1 MFRKIFLGALFLAFE
16 AHAFSSFAPVVKKV
30 MPSVVSIS
38 IASANAED
46 DETVQNNLTFSDIE
60 RGFIGSGVIVSADGY
75 ILTNRHVIEKAKE
88 ISVTTSEGKAYEAT
102 LVGQDDVLDV
112 ALLKIDDAES
122 LAYAVFADSNLLE
135 TGDFILA
142 IGNPF
147 GLKNTVTTGIV
158 SAKGRD
164 MKETPF
170 DDYIQTDAPI
180 NQGNSGGPMFNLGGE
195 VVGLN
200 TLIYSKHGNSL
211 GVGFAIPA
219 NQLKPIYEAL
229 KENGTVVRS
238 TIGADVKE
246 TVFEDKQALIVTT
259 LQNEKL
265 CEKND
270 LKVGDIILS
279 VDSEPFNTQKVF
291 KEKIAWTK
299 PATELQ
305 LAIWRDGEIYE
316 KTVGVE
322 PVAQSTLSPR
332 KKQDIKPQHGIYYEK
347 IGLTLE
353 NFVIVG
359 VDKNSEAEEKG
370 VKVGDEIKGLNGH
383 SLPTKEDFDLYI
395 NESAA
400 EQKVL
405 HFNLQDVSGHPYF
418 VELTAKSDQN
428 EQN

>member
-1 MFRKIFLGALFLAFE
+1 MFRKIFLVSVFLAFE

-30 MPSVVSIS
+30 MPSVVSIT
-38 IASANAED
+38 IESAMPED
-46 DETVQNNLTFSDIE
+46 GDNVENNLTFDVE
-60 RGFIGSGVIVSADGY
+60 RGFIGSGFIADEDGY
-75 ILTNRHVIEKAKE
+75 VLTNRHVIEKAKE
-88 ISVTTSEGKAYEAT
+88 ITVTTLSGQAYTAE
-102 LVGQDDVLDV
+102 LIGQDDVLDV
-112 ALLKIDDAES
+112 ALLKIESAEGFQA
-122 LAYAVFADSNLLE
+122 LAMADSNLLE

-180 NQGNSGGPMFNLGGE
+180 NQGNSGGPMFNVKGE

-200 TLIYSKHGNSL
+200 TLIYSKQGNSL
-211 GVGFAIPA
+211 GVGFAIPS
-219 NQLKPIYEAL
+219 NQLKPIYQAL
-229 KENGTVVRS
+229 KAKGFVSRS
-238 TIGADVKE
+238 SIGADVKE
-246 TVFEDKQALIVTT
+246 TVFEEKPALIVSM
-259 LQNEKL
+259 LKDEAL

-279 VDSEPFNTQKVF
+279 IDGEPVYTAKSF
-291 KEKIAWTK
+291 KEKIAWTD
-299 PATELQ
+299 PQTPLEA
-305 LAIWRDGEIYE
+305 AVWRDGEIYE
-316 KTVGVE
+316 KTLSVVEIAPNASHVLKNVQNKEKSGV
-322 PVAQSTLSPR
+322 
-332 KKQDIKPQHGIYYEK
+332 YYEK

-353 NFVIVG
+353 NFEVTA

-370 VKVGDEIKGLNGH
+370 VKVGDKIKGLNGR
-383 SLPTKEDFDLYI
+383 SLTGVDDLSLYI

-400 EQKVL
+400 DKKAL
-405 HFNLQDVSGHPYF
+405 HFNLQDTEGHPYF
-418 VELTAKSDQN
+418 VELTAGNNQN

>member
-1 MFRKIFLGALFLAFE
+1 MFRKIFLVSVFLAFE

-30 MPSVVSIS
+30 MPSVVSIT
-38 IASANAED
+38 IESAMPED
-46 DETVQNNLTFSDIE
+46 GDNVENNLTFDVE
-60 RGFIGSGVIVSADGY
+60 RGFIGSGFIADEDGY
-75 ILTNRHVIEKAKE
+75 VLTNRHVIEKAKE
-88 ISVTTSEGKAYEAT
+88 ITVTTLSGQAYTAE
-102 LVGQDDVLDV
+102 LIGQDDVLDV
-112 ALLKIDDAES
+112 ALLKIESAEGFQA
-122 LAYAVFADSNLLE
+122 LAMADSNLLE

-180 NQGNSGGPMFNLGGE
+180 NQGNSGGPMFNVKGE

-200 TLIYSKHGNSL
+200 TLIYSKQGNSL
-211 GVGFAIPA
+211 GVGFAIPS
-219 NQLKPIYEAL
+219 NQLKPIYQAL
-229 KENGTVVRS
+229 KAKGFVSRS
-238 TIGADVKE
+238 SIGADVKE
-246 TVFEDKQALIVTT
+246 TVFEEKPALIVSM
-259 LQNEKL
+259 LKDEAL

-279 VDSEPFNTQKVF
+279 IDGEPVYTAKSF
-291 KEKIAWTK
+291 KEKIAWTD
-299 PATELQ
+299 PQTPLEA
-305 LAIWRDGEIYE
+305 AVWRDGEIYE
-316 KTVGVE
+316 KTLSVVEIAPNALHVLKNVQNKEKSGV
-322 PVAQSTLSPR
+322 
-332 KKQDIKPQHGIYYEK
+332 YYEK

-353 NFVIVG
+353 NFEVTA

-370 VKVGDEIKGLNGH
+370 VKVGDKIKGLNGR
-383 SLPTKEDFDLYI
+383 SLTGVDDLSLYI

-400 EQKVL
+400 DKKAL
-405 HFNLQDVSGHPYF
+405 HFNLQDTEGHPYF
-418 VELTAKSDQN
+418 VELTAGNNQN

>member
-1 MFRKIFLGALFLAFE
+1 MFRKIFLVSVFLAFE

-30 MPSVVSIS
+30 MPSVVSIT
-38 IASANAED
+38 IESAMPED
-46 DETVQNNLTFSDIE
+46 GDNVENNLTFDVE
-60 RGFIGSGVIVSADGY
+60 RGFIGSGFIADEEGY
-75 ILTNRHVIEKAKE
+75 VLTNRHVIEKAKE
-88 ISVTTSEGKAYEAT
+88 ITVMTLSGQAYTAE
-102 LVGQDDVLDV
+102 LIGQDDVLDV
-112 ALLKIDDAES
+112 ALLKIESAEGFQA
-122 LAYAVFADSNLLE
+122 LAMADSNLLE

-180 NQGNSGGPMFNLGGE
+180 NQGNSGGPMFNVKGE

-200 TLIYSKHGNSL
+200 TLIYSKQGNSL
-211 GVGFAIPA
+211 GVGFAIPS
-219 NQLKPIYEAL
+219 NQLKPIYQAL
-229 KENGTVVRS
+229 KAKGFVSRS
-238 TIGADVKE
+238 SIGADVKE
-246 TVFEDKQALIVTT
+246 TVFEEKPALIVSM
-259 LQNEKL
+259 LKDEAL

-279 VDSEPFNTQKVF
+279 IDGEPVYTAKSF
-291 KEKIAWTK
+291 KEKIAWTD
-299 PATELQ
+299 PQTPLEA
-305 LAIWRDGEIYE
+305 AVWRDGEIYE
-316 KTVGVE
+316 KTLSVVEIAPNASHVLKNVQNKEKSGV
-322 PVAQSTLSPR
+322 
-332 KKQDIKPQHGIYYEK
+332 YYEK

-353 NFVIVG
+353 NFEVTA

-370 VKVGDEIKGLNGH
+370 VKVGDKIKGLNGR
-383 SLPTKEDFDLYI
+383 SLTGVDDLSLYI

-400 EQKVL
+400 DKKAL
-405 HFNLQDVSGHPYF
+405 HFNLQDTEGHPYF
-418 VELTAKSDQN
+418 VELTAGNNQN

>member
-1 MFRKIFLGALFLAFE
+1 MFRKIFLVSLFLAFE
-16 AHAFSSFAPVVKKV
+16 AHALSSFAPVVKKV

-46 DETVQNNLTFSDIE
+46 DESVQNDLTFSDIE

-88 ISVTTSEGKAYEAT
+88 ISVTTSEGKVYDAA
-102 LVGQDDVLDV
+102 LIGQDDVLDV
-112 ALLKIDDAES
+112 ALVKIDDAES

-158 SAKGRD
+158 SALGRD

-180 NQGNSGGPMFNLGGE
+180 NQGNSGGPMFNVNGE

-229 KENGTVVRS
+229 KENGAVVRS

-279 VDSEPFNTQKVF
+279 VDSEPFNTQKAF
-291 KEKIAWTK
+291 QEKIAWTK
-299 PATELQ
+299 PETELEI
-305 LAIWRDGEIYE
+305 AIWRDGEIYE
-316 KTVGVE
+316 KTVSVE
-322 PVAQSTLSPR
+322 PVAQNTLPP
-332 KKQDIKPQHGIYYEK
+332 IKNKAFQPQQGIHYEK
-347 IGLTLE
+347 IGLTLQ
-353 NFVIVG
+353 NFKVVG
-359 VDKNSEAEEKG
+359 VDKNSEAEQKG

-383 SLPTKEDFDLYI
+383 SLPSEADLALYI
-395 NESAA
+395 NESAT
-400 EQKVL
+400 EQKLL
-405 HFNLQDVSGHPYF
+405 HFNLQDLSGHPYF
-418 VELTAKSDQN
+418 VELMPK
-428 EQN
+428 

>member
-30 MPSVVSIS
+30 MPSVVSIA
-38 IASANAED
+38 IESANPED
-46 DETVQNNLTFSDIE
+46 GDNVENNLTFDVE
-60 RGFIGSGVIVSADGY
+60 RGFIGSGFIADEEGY
-75 ILTNRHVIEKAKE
+75 ILTNRHVIEKAKQ
-88 ISVTTSEGKAYEAT
+88 ITVTTSNGQTYTAE
-102 LVGQDDVLDV
+102 LVGSDDVLDV
-112 ALLKIDDAES
+112 ALLKIDDVEE
-122 LAYAVFADSNLLE
+122 LQAVSMADSNLLE

-180 NQGNSGGPMFNLGGE
+180 NQGNSGGPMFNVKGE

-200 TLIYSKHGNSL
+200 TLIYSKQGNSL
-211 GVGFAIPA
+211 GVGFAIPS
-219 NQLKPIYEAL
+219 NQLKPIYQAL
-229 KENGTVVRS
+229 KTKGFVSRS
-238 TIGADVKE
+238 SMGIDVKE
-246 TVFEDKQALIVTT
+246 TIFEEKPALIISM
-259 LQNEKL
+259 LKDEDL

-279 VDSEPFNTQKVF
+279 IDGEPVYTAKSF
-291 KEKIAWTK
+291 KEKIAWTD
-299 PATELQ
+299 PENPMEA
-305 LAIWRDGEIYE
+305 AVWRDGEIYE
-316 KTVGVE
+316 KTLHVVE
-322 PVAQSTLSPR
+322 IAPNASHALTNIQSKEKS
-332 KKQDIKPQHGIYYEK
+332 GIYYEK

-353 NFVIVG
+353 NFEVTD
-359 VDKNSEAEEKG
+359 VDQDSEAASKG
-370 VKVGDEIKGLNGH
+370 VKVGDKIKGLNGR
-383 SLPTKEDFDLYI
+383 SLTGADDLSLYI
-395 NESAA
+395 EESAGDN
-400 EQKVL
+400 KTL
-405 HFNLQDVSGHPYF
+405 HFNLQDTEGHPYF

>member
-1 MFRKIFLGALFLAFE
+1 MFRKIFLVSVFLAFE

-30 MPSVVSIS
+30 MPSVVSIT
-38 IASANAED
+38 IESAMPED
-46 DETVQNNLTFSDIE
+46 GDNVENNLTFDVE
-60 RGFIGSGVIVSADGY
+60 RGFIGSGFIADEEGY
-75 ILTNRHVIEKAKE
+75 VLTNRHVIEKAKE
-88 ISVTTSEGKAYEAT
+88 ITVMTLSGQAYTAE
-102 LVGQDDVLDV
+102 LIGQDDVLDV
-112 ALLKIDDAES
+112 ALLKIESAEGFQA
-122 LAYAVFADSNLLE
+122 LAMADSNLLE

-180 NQGNSGGPMFNLGGE
+180 NQGNSGGPMFNVKGE

-200 TLIYSKHGNSL
+200 TLIYSKQGNSL
-211 GVGFAIPA
+211 GVGFAIPS
-219 NQLKPIYEAL
+219 NQLKPIYQAL
-229 KENGTVVRS
+229 KAKGFVSRS
-238 TIGADVKE
+238 SIGADVKE
-246 TVFEDKQALIVTT
+246 TVFEEKPALIVSM
-259 LQNEKL
+259 LKDEAL

-279 VDSEPFNTQKVF
+279 IDGEPVYTAKSF
-291 KEKIAWTK
+291 KEKIAWTD
-299 PATELQ
+299 PQTPLEA
-305 LAIWRDGEIYE
+305 AVWRDGEIYE
-316 KTVGVE
+316 KTLSVVEIAPNASHVLKNVQNKEKSGV
-322 PVAQSTLSPR
+322 
-332 KKQDIKPQHGIYYEK
+332 YYEK

-353 NFVIVG
+353 NFEVTA

-370 VKVGDEIKGLNGH
+370 VKVGDKIKGLNGRLLAGVDDL
-383 SLPTKEDFDLYI
+383 SLYI

-400 EQKVL
+400 DKKAL
-405 HFNLQDVSGHPYF
+405 HFNLQDTEGHPYF
-418 VELTAKSDQN
+418 VELTAGNNQN